1 MAMITK
7 EEHERNQRR
16 RMRQLLGLLL
26 GIFILIGVITV
37 VRAAAGAIGGLFDKT
52 DEYTQYADKLEGF
65 VMFDPLPF
73 DGIENMDD
81 TTLRSAA
88 VWGTVYSIMDT
99 PNGFDSYSRDPDTD
113 MVMLPSVEV
122 DAYLAKVLGPTFKLD
137 HKSFDMEDMTI
148 TYDDASQCY
157 LIPVTSSVGSYTPT
171 VTKMFKH
178 NGKLYVTVGYVPVT
192 DEFDITTSAPN
203 QPTKYMDYVFS
214 RTNGNWFLS
223 GLTESETKATAAS
236 ATPAPGATSTTLTDS
251 DVESAILAG
260 VNGEDSTT
268 ADSTAASDGAS
279 SESAAAESAASGSE
293 AA

>member
-1 MAMITK
+1 MTK

-26 GIFILIGVITV
+26 GALILIGTVAV

-88 VWGTVYSIMDT
+88 VWGTVYGIMDT
-99 PNGFDSYSRDPDTD
+99 KSGFDSYSRDPDTD

-122 DAYLAKVLGPTFKLD
+122 DAYLAKVLGPTFKMD

-148 TYDDASQCY
+148 TYDDVNQCY
-157 LIPVTSSVGSYTPT
+157 LIPVTSSVGSYTPM
-171 VTKMFKH
+171 VTKMFKR
-178 NGKLYVTVGYVPVT
+178 NGKLYVTMGYVPVT
-192 DEFDITTSAPN
+192 DEFDITTSTSN

-223 GLTESETKATAAS
+223 GLTESETKAAAAS
-236 ATPAPGATSTTLTDS
+236 ATPAPGASSAALTES

-260 VNGEDSTT
+260 VNGEEG
-268 ADSTAASDGAS
+268 TAASASASSEAASDAAS
-279 SESAAAESAASGSE
+279 SESASSGSE